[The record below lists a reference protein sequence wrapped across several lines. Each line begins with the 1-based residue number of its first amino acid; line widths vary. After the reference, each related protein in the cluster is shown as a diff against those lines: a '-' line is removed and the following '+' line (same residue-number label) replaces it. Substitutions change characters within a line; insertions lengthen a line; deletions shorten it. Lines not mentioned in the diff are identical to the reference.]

1 MTTYFFKMF
10 FYSISIINKKKKH
23 WRKGM
28 KIGKQTEVLYANKG
42 TKRRRKGQKK
52 EGRTHR
58 RPPQII

>member
-1 MTTYFFKMF
+1 
-10 FYSISIINKKKKH
+10 
-23 WRKGM
+23 M

-58 RPPQII
+58 RPPSNYLVFPKEGIT

>member
-1 MTTYFFKMF
+1 
-10 FYSISIINKKKKH
+10 
-23 WRKGM
+23 M